1 VTPSDALPSGPAR
14 PTQPHLGT
22 IEAGTLSGADLLRAA
37 TRLRKPTGYPE
48 GTEVYAVEYR
58 YDGQTYSTRVIV
70 GPNLSAHP
78 TGFEDIRKIIS
89 VRLTGSNRP
98 NDVAAI
104 TVESLVLL

>member
-1 VTPSDALPSGPAR
+1 VTPSDTLPTGPQR
-14 PTQPHLGT
+14 PTQPHLGH
-22 IEAGTLSGADLLRAA
+22 IEAGTLTGADLLAA
-37 TRLRKPTGYPE
+37 PRMTPEGYPE
-48 GTEVYAVEYR
+48 GTEVYAVDYL
-58 YDGQTYSTRVIV
+58 YDGQRYTTRVIV

-98 NDVAAI
+98 ADVAAI